1 MIVLTALPLPAAA
14 QSINAARF
22 AILQAEDRRAATAAD
37 LATIRAGVRS
47 GDPQTA
53 RVAVRALG
61 RLERPA
67 LIPDILPALTSRY
80 SEVRTDA
87 AHAVAQAAAGSR
99 RGATGGPGAAAILAR
114 LAEAI
119 EDEDD
124 SEVRSAMAESIG
136 RLTYADAA
144 TVAAAQ
150 EALVDLARSET
161 AVLDRLGVAKGF
173 EALVRSSKGMTLTGP
188 ATDLLMQLAGLEAPP
203 AAESNDAPPRAPLPT
218 AKPDSLRD
226 TRVRRLAVE
235 ALSTA
240 GALDEA
246 RIELAQGDVDPQV
259 RRLATRAAA
268 RAHLLPALMRGLQDR
283 SSIVRLEGIRG
294 LPDAAGRDA
303 CPLALGSTV
312 DDDIHVVL
320 QAVDQLSL
328 CAEVETAVTFLA
340 ESAADRTA
348 LGDPRGWHRPAH
360 ALVSLAAASPE
371 TATPL
376 VASFVGSPNP
386 FVRVY
391 AARAAERLKDG
402 AMLDRL
408 AADTDDNVVEAAV
421 DGLVK
426 VSGRAATAR
435 FTAALQR
442 RGYQAIR
449 AAARALEVAEPSPE
463 TIGALN
469 AALDRLIEEG
479 PDNSTDARTAIIA
492 TLEKLGAP
500 VKPRSAKPATAS
512 ALSLDDLRRLASP
525 RARIT
530 MRGLGVIDVALL
542 TWEAPAT
549 VLQFARLAERGYY
562 NGLTIHR
569 VVPNFVLQG
578 GSPAANEYVGH
589 PDYIRDEV
597 GLWPHVRG
605 ALGISTRGRD
615 TGDAQ
620 FFIDLVDNPRLDH
633 EYTVFGQIITGAE
646 VADRVLEGDVI
657 ESIQILAGR

>member
-136 RLTYADAA
+136 RLTYADAE

-173 EALVRSSKGMTLTGP
+173 EALVRSNKGMTLTGP

-203 AAESNDAPPRAPLPT
+203 AAESIDAPPRAPLPT

-268 RAHLLPALMRGLQDR
+268 RAHCRIGPR
-283 SSIVRLEGIRG
+283 SFDWKGF
-294 LPDAAGRDA
+294 AA
-303 CPLALGSTV
+303 CPTPR
-312 DDDIHVVL
+312 
-320 QAVDQLSL
+320 
-328 CAEVETAVTFLA
+328 AVT
-340 ESAADRTA
+340 R
-348 LGDPRGWHRPAH
+348 
-360 ALVSLAAASPE
+360 
-371 TATPL
+371 
-376 VASFVGSPNP
+376 
-386 FVRVY
+386 VRWLWV
-391 AARAAERLKDG
+391 
-402 AMLDRL
+402 
-408 AADTDDNVVEAAV
+408 
-421 DGLVK
+421 
-426 VSGRAATAR
+426 
-435 FTAALQR
+435 Q
-442 RGYQAIR
+442 
-449 AAARALEVAEPSPE
+449 PSM
-463 TIGALN
+463 TISMSCF
-469 AALDRLIEEG
+469 R
-479 PDNSTDARTAIIA
+479 
-492 TLEKLGAP
+492 
-500 VKPRSAKPATAS
+500 
-512 ALSLDDLRRLASP
+512 
-525 RARIT
+525 
-530 MRGLGVIDVALL
+530 
-542 TWEAPAT
+542 
-549 VLQFARLAERGYY
+549 Q
-562 NGLTIHR
+562 
-569 VVPNFVLQG
+569 
-578 GSPAANEYVGH
+578 
-589 PDYIRDEV
+589 
-597 GLWPHVRG
+597 
-605 ALGISTRGRD
+605 
-615 TGDAQ
+615 
-620 FFIDLVDNPRLDH
+620 
-633 EYTVFGQIITGAE
+633 
-646 VADRVLEGDVI
+646 
-657 ESIQILAGR
+657 